1 MNQPLDERE
10 LASLIRAH
18 SPTLFALARAFTD
31 DDADAEDILQ
41 DTWMIAAR
49 SAHRRAAGAPIRAW
63 LCTVT
68 LNQARSYL
76 RTRKRRRWLT
86 TLWSSELPT
95 QHNDSRTPS
104 LAIEVQHAALWRA
117 VAALPPLQ
125 RDTVLLRIVEDLSTR
140 DAALRMHRAE
150 GTVKASLHRA
160 LASLRRVLDTSS
172 LHDLD

>member
-18 SPTLFALARAFTD
+18 SPALFAMARAFTD

-68 LNQARSYL
+68 LNQARSY
-76 RTRKRRRWLT
+76 RRRRNRRRWLT
-86 TLWSSELPT
+86 TLWSSEIRT
-95 QHNDSRTPS
+95 EHDGSRSPS
-104 LAIEVQHAALWRA
+104 LAIELQRAALWRA

-140 DAALRMHRAE
+140 DAALRMKRAE

-160 LASLRRVLDTSS
+160 LATLRRVLETTSA
-172 LHDLD
+172 HDSD

>member
-1 MNQPLDERE
+1 V
-10 LASLIRAH
+10 
-18 SPTLFALARAFTD
+18 ARAFTD
-31 DDADAEDILQ
+31 DDADAEDIVQ

-49 SAHRRAAGAPIRAW
+49 SAHRRTEGAPIRAW

-68 LNQARSYL
+68 LNQARSF
-76 RTRKRRRWLT
+76 RRKVQRRRWLSS
-86 TLWSSELPT
+86 LWSSEMPA
-95 QHNDSRTPS
+95 QHDEPRASS

-140 DAALRMHRAE
+140 DAALRMQRAE

-172 LHDLD
+172 SRS